1 MSKIKLLKPGAMRT
15 DGITK
20 ASKSIEVETTTGNKH
35 ILKATVL
42 SVSPEA
48 IQKNQSHA
56 IEDALDDMGISSQI
70 VRPPLSQGELA
81 ILQDYSSE
89 LGQIIDVMSVGIEG
103 FGGRLLK
110 RKMNNELE
118 EKMDAAIKE
127 EKSWLD
133 SFFELPNPKGS
144 FVKLRRETRED
155 LESTGNAYW
164 ELVPSPVKKGRYSQ
178 VNRIDAP
185 SMYITKVDERL
196 TPMRMNFIDSDGLSL
211 RSKTFLV
218 RFRKYVQVMG
228 AKKVWF
234 KEFGDPRCLD
244 RRTGEVID
252 PEKVNK
258 KYWANEV
265 FHHRI
270 YTPKRTPY
278 GLPRFTGNIIAIKGS
293 RSADETN
300 IMTQQNNHVP
310 SMAVLVSGG
319 ALTEGSIQRLKEF
332 VDTQIKGNSNYS
344 KFLILEG
351 ESGHDSLS
359 GSSSMKIEVKP
370 LSDNQH
376 KDQLWQ
382 EYDKNNASKL
392 RRSFRI
398 APILVGSSEN
408 YDRATAQTSEAMT
421 EKYVFNPERVAM
433 DENINQL
440 LLQQGFRFWKF
451 KSNAPNTTN
460 DEDLVRIITGGEKTG
475 AVTPRIARMMLEDIL
490 NRELP
495 DPDFEKIPDD
505 LKPYFNPD
513 VPFSLGLAR
522 MMSSAGA
529 ANANGTFA
537 NQGQTPLP
545 PGQPGRP
552 SADGTPAQPSGAAA
566 ATAEVK
572 ATALNGAQ
580 VTALLD
586 VVSQVARGQIPY
598 ESGIQAIQLG
608 FGLTSEQAKA
618 ILDPTNNFRP
628 TAQDQGQGSQPP
640 TPGPQTPPDATAKL
654 FESLDPMLRLN
665 KMSQTPEE
673 ALNLLFRFQQTLEED
688 IDKEAFGKSRKDY
701 FNRAR
706 KPKK

>member
-1 MSKIKLLKPGAMRT
+1 MAKIKLLKQGASNAE
-15 DGITK
+15 GISK
-20 ASKSIEVETTTGNKH
+20 ASKAIEVETTNGNKH

-42 SVSPEA
+42 SISPEA
-48 IQKNQSHA
+48 IQKNQSYA
-56 IEDALDDMGISSQI
+56 LEDSLDDMGISSQI
-70 VRPPLSQGELA
+70 VRPPLSQAELS

-110 RKMNNELE
+110 RKMDNKVE
-118 EKMDAAIKE
+118 EKMEASIKE
-127 EKSWLD
+127 EKAWLD

-164 ELVPSPVKKGRYSQ
+164 ELVPSPIKEKRYSSI
-178 VNRIDAP
+178 NRIDAP
-185 SMYITKVDERL
+185 SVYITKVDERL
-196 TPMRMNFIDSDGLSL
+196 TPMRMNFVDSDGISL

-218 RFRKYVQVMG
+218 RFRKFVQIIG

-234 KEFGDPRCLD
+234 KEFGDPRCID
-244 RRTGEVID
+244 RRTGEIITD
-252 PEKVNK
+252 PKKVNK

-265 FHHRI
+265 YHHRI

-278 GLPRFTGNIIAIKGS
+278 GMPRFTGNIIAIKGS

-370 LSDNQH
+370 LVSAQH
-376 KDQLWQ
+376 SDQLWQ
-382 EYDKNNASKL
+382 DYDKNNASKL

-398 APILVGSSEN
+398 APILVGSAEN

-433 DENINQL
+433 DECINQL

-460 DEDLVRIITGGEKTG
+460 DEDLVKIITGGEKTG

-495 DPDFEKIPDD
+495 DPDFEKIPEDM
-505 LKPYFNPD
+505 KPFFNPD

-522 MMSSAGA
+522 LMSGAGM
-529 ANANGTFA
+529 ANVNGTFA
-537 NQGQTPLP
+537 NQGQTPTA
-545 PGQPGRP
+545 PGQPGAPR
-552 SADGTPAQPSGAAA
+552 ADGSPAQPSTEAAQQ
-566 ATAEVK
+566 TAEMK

-598 ESGIQAIQLG
+598 DSGIQAIQLG

-618 ILDPTNNFRP
+618 ILDPTKSFKP
-628 TAQDQGQGSQPP
+628 QASDEGQGFGGEQPGQ
-640 TPGPQTPPDATAKL
+640 TTPPDPNAKV
-654 FESLDPMLRLN
+654 FESVDPSLALN
-665 KMSQTPEE
+665 KMAQTPEE
-673 ALNLLFRFQQTLEED
+673 ALKLLFRFQQTLEED
-688 IDKEAFGKSRKDY
+688 IDKEAFGKPRKDY
-701 FNRAR
+701 FSRA
-706 KPKK
+706 K